1 MGHYTIAA
9 LVAVILMT
17 VFIEFYLFKFEL
29 FASTDLIK
37 KEH

>member
-9 LVAVILMT
+9 LVVVILMT

-29 FASTDLIK
+29 FHTTILDEKQL
-37 KEH
+37 